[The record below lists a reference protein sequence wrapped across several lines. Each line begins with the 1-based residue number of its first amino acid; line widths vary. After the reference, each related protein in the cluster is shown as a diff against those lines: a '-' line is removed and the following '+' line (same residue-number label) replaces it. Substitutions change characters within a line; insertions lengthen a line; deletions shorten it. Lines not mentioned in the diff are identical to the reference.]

1 MSSVLMPAI
10 AVVLNDGIPVVAERA
25 AKYVVVRPATCVDVS
40 APA

>member
-10 AVVLNDGIPVVAERA
+10 ASVLKDGIPVVAESA
-25 AKYVVVRPATCVDVS
+25 EKYVVVRPAICVDVS